1 MRDSG
6 GGRIFAGKQRLLP
19 LRYAGGALSA
29 EKGEFEADLCLSEQT
44 LCQLCLGAL
53 SMDQARWKQDVIL
66 KGENPALWAL
76 FPGKKVFLTNGF

>member
-1 MRDSG
+1 M
-6 GGRIFAGKQRLLP
+6 P
-19 LRYAGGALSA
+19 TGALSA

-66 KGENPALWAL
+66 KGKNPALWAL